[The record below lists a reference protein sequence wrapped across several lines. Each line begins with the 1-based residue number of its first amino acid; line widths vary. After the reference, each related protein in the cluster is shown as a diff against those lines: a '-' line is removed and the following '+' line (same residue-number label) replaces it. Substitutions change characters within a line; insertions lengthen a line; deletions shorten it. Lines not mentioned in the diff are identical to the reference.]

1 MYMRKI
7 RIAILSL
14 LLLAGANLYAAGG
27 YTIYPVPHEQIVGQ
41 GTVTLSGTVNVVC
54 SKAIDKATRD
64 RAAQVLKEHGFQC
77 RFASSISKSMTNL
90 LLGVNG
96 DKGAA
101 DKAAT
106 NLKLSREV
114 FSKAKYDK
122 HLLSVSGHGAVA
134 TIVILGENTDATFC
148 GLASLEQMLD
158 AQPKQ
163 LACVTLYDYADV
175 KNRGIIEG
183 YYGVPYSEE
192 VTENLFR
199 FMARYKMNSYMYG
212 AKSDPYHS
220 QYWEKPYPLTIT
232 PEQKKIGMMTQ
243 GMMRNMAK
251 VATENKVNFIWAIH
265 PGTNF
270 FDVKSDS
277 VLDKIMDKYESMY
290 KLGMR
295 QFGVFVDDC
304 GVPDDTASLNLG
316 ARRLTALQQRVDKR
330 WNRKGMAPA
339 DTVKPLNYVP
349 QLYAYSWVSKEQAAR
364 FFQSLSATP
373 AKTVIYITGRAVW
386 TVPNNEDP
394 KLVSQWLGREVGWW
408 WNYPCNDND
417 MDKIFVS
424 DMYTNFH
431 DEAHID
437 NNAKVPETLS
447 VKTLISNPMQ
457 QGAAS
462 KIALFSIG
470 DYAWNNA
477 AFNEPKSFEAAV
489 PAVVGKDYAEAFLTV
504 LPYLRHYDYDSPWPT
519 LAQMQRLATACKKLT
534 EMATSKDEDVRLFY
548 QDIEPWLL
556 KVNDMA
562 DCAVVLL
569 TKDQQPAETVN
580 KAVEMVSKMD
590 DNDKYNVEVL
600 NGMGNDIKLSF
611 RQAAPAQKVLLP
623 MLKKLAQT
631 VK

>member
-1 MYMRKI
+1 MRL
-7 RIAILSL
+7 RHMLVALLLTSGLSL
-14 LLLAGANLYAAGG
+14 SAATTF
-27 YTIYPVPHEQIVGQ
+27 TIYPVPHEQIAQEGTATLTK
-41 GTVTLSGTVNVVC
+41 TVTVVC
-54 SKAIDKATRD
+54 GEPIDEATRQ
-64 RAAQVLKEHGFQC
+64 RAAQVLKEHGLTC
-77 RFASSISKSMTNL
+77 RFASSPSKTTTNL
-90 LLGVNG
+90 ILGVNG

-101 DKAAT
+101 DKTVSQLRLNRA
-106 NLKLSREV
+106 V
-114 FSKAKYDK
+114 FALPKYDR
-122 HLLSVSGHGAVA
+122 HILSVSGSGKAASV
-134 TIVILGENTDATFC
+134 VILGENTDATFC

-158 AQPKQ
+158 QQ
-163 LACVTLYDYADV
+163 RGSLSCVTLYDYADV
-175 KNRGIIEG
+175 KNRGVIEG
-183 YYGVPYSEE
+183 YYGVPYTEE
-192 VTENLFR
+192 VTEDLFR

-220 QYWEKPYPLTIT
+220 QYWEQPYPLTIT

-243 GMMRNMAK
+243 DMMRRMAK
-251 VATENKVNFIWAIH
+251 TATTNKINFIWAIH

-270 FDVKSDS
+270 FDAKSDR
-277 VLDKIMDKYESMY
+277 VLDKIMAKFSSMY

-316 ARRLTALQQRVDKR
+316 ARRLTALQTRVDR
-330 WNRKGMAPA
+330 LWNRKGVAPA

-349 QLYAYSWVSKEQAAR
+349 QLYAYSWVSKEKAAR
-364 FFQSLSATP
+364 FFRSLSSTP
-373 AKTVIYITGRAVW
+373 KKTVIYITGRAVW

-394 KLVSQWLGREVGWW
+394 ALVSSWLGREVGWW

-424 DMYTNFH
+424 DTYANFH

-437 NNAKVPETLS
+437 NEARLTDSLA

-477 AFNEPKSFEAAV
+477 AFDNTRSFKAAV
-489 PAVVGKDYAEAFLTV
+489 PAVVGKEFAGAFTTV
-504 LPYLRHYDYDSPWPT
+504 MPYLRHYDYDSPWPT
-519 LAQMQRLATACKKLT
+519 LDQMRRLQAACGKLKT
-534 EMATSKDEDVRLFY
+534 MADSKDEGTRLFY
-548 QDIEPWLL
+548 ADIQPWLT
-556 KVNDMA
+556 KVSDMA

-569 TKDQQPAETVN
+569 TKDSRTPEEISRAVETV
-580 KAVEMVSKMD
+580 AEM
-590 DNDKYNVEVL
+590 DKNERYNVEVL
-600 NGMGNDIKLSF
+600 NGMGNDIKIGQ
-611 RQAAPAQKVLLP
+611 RQAAPAQRVLLP
-623 MLKKLAQT
+623 MLKKLAQS